1 MNGVIVSTPQ
11 EFFEG
16 FAPSSLAQVDSR
28 LPEDVVVAFYIEGE
42 HGGQWQVHRTE
53 QGSSVGPAKDG
64 QKDCELWCDSETFM
78 RMVQGSLG
86 SYRAFLSGQLRI
98 SGDVGLA
105 LALEGFL
112 HEAA

>member
-16 FAPSSLAQVDSR
+16 FAPASLAAVDSR

-42 HGGQWQVHRTE
+42 DGGEWQVHRTE
-53 QGSSVGPAKDG
+53 QGSSVGPAKEG
-64 QKDCELWCDSETFM
+64 RKDCELWCNSETFM

-86 SYRAFLSGQLRI
+86 S
-98 SGDVGLA
+98 
-105 LALEGFL
+105 
-112 HEAA
+112 